1 MNDKRPTESQCLA
14 AAAAYPMQ
22 RLADKNG
29 RKRWSAYS
37 FALRKGGRAT
47 SGSISDRVRIGALD
61 IAAGGSRRDV
71 NAALARACDML
82 WPEFGDAV
90 FSAAVS
96 DLALSLL
103 RYGWRLNGSDDANFA
118 AEVNAEVEPDT
129 GVISDA
135 DMAWAEENNAAWT

>member
-1 MNDKRPTESQCLA
+1 
-14 AAAAYPMQ
+14 
-22 RLADKNG
+22 
-29 RKRWSAYS
+29 
-37 FALRKGGRAT
+37 
-47 SGSISDRVRIGALD
+47 
-61 IAAGGSRRDV
+61 
-71 NAALARACDML
+71 ML

-135 DMAWAEENNAAWT
+135 DMAWAEENNAAWP